1 MTSKFCFIKQK
12 DCDFSFSCACEVSDV
27 YALGYWVEDY
37 NSWITF
43 RAVMLQMYNC
53 NKLEANEADL
63 HIKYSLNE
71 KTD

>member
-1 MTSKFCFIKQK
+1 M
-12 DCDFSFSCACEVSDV
+12 

-71 KTD
+71 KAD